1 MLNDS
6 INFLH
11 AVPPTVGFS
20 EGYALLCQFFVIG
33 FGYSVVNGRKPLLRV
48 RGQVRVGCKDV
59 AHGVGT
65 GCHGRFAHCQIFVN
79 FQWVVAIG
87 DVVYHLRIY
96 ANVIGGNICRQFTCF
111 FLPEKMDVLQ
121 CVDTV
126 LAESVIF
133 RSGEHK
139 VVFGAL
145 SDYFIE
151 QISVQAG
158 TVYSTHVS
166 DDGVGNSFYVGGYAV
181 ASGSIIQLYVC
192 LLYTSPSPR
201 DCS

>member
-111 FLPEKMDVLQ
+111 FLLD
-121 CVDTV
+121 
-126 LAESVIF
+126 
-133 RSGEHK
+133 
-139 VVFGAL
+139 
-145 SDYFIE
+145 
-151 QISVQAG
+151 
-158 TVYSTHVS
+158 
-166 DDGVGNSFYVGGYAV
+166 
-181 ASGSIIQLYVC
+181 
-192 LLYTSPSPR
+192 
-201 DCS
+201 

>member
-33 FGYSVVNGRKPLLRV
+33 FGYGVVNGRKPLLRV

-79 FQWVVAIG
+79 FQRVVAIG
-87 DVVYHLRIY
+87 DVVYYLWVY

-111 FLPEKMDVLQ
+111 FCPRKW
-121 CVDTV
+121 TFF
-126 LAESVIF
+126 SVWI
-133 RSGEHK
+133 RCWRNPLSSGPVNTK
-139 VVFGAL
+139 LYSGRCL
-145 SDYFIE
+145 I
-151 QISVQAG
+151 IS
-158 TVYSTHVS
+158 
-166 DDGVGNSFYVGGYAV
+166 
-181 ASGSIIQLYVC
+181 
-192 LLYTSPSPR
+192 
-201 DCS
+201 